1 MKFLIFFEIVQSD
14 CVFVVTAIRARI
26 VLGLVQSLIGKISK
40 NFCKSLSP
48 PFGASWRADRFPFLR
63 WLLKSAIWFCLLGY
77 SRRVRKNFSEVWSQ
91 SGFV

>member
-1 MKFLIFFEIVQSD
+1 MKCLIFFEIVQND
-14 CVFVVTAIRARI
+14 CVFVVTASRARI
-26 VLGLVQSLIGKISK
+26 VLGLVQSLIGKTSK
-40 NFCKSLSP
+40 HFCKSLP
-48 PFGASWRADRFPFLR
+48 LPFGASWRADRFPFLR

>member
-1 MKFLIFFEIVQSD
+1 MKFLIFLAIVQND
-14 CVFVVTAIRARI
+14 CVFVATAIRARI
-26 VLGLVQSLIGKISK
+26 VLGLVQSLIGKTSK
-40 NFCKSLSP
+40 HFCKSLSP

>member
-1 MKFLIFFEIVQSD
+1 MRFLIFFEILQSD
-14 CVFVVTAIRARI
+14 CVFIVTAIRAKN
-26 VLGLVQSLIGKISK
+26 VLRLVKSLSEKISK
-40 NFCKSLSP
+40 NCCKTLSLQ
-48 PFGASWRADRFPFLR
+48 FRASWRADRFPFLR

>member
-1 MKFLIFFEIVQSD
+1 MQND
-14 CVFVVTAIRARI
+14 CVFVVTAIQARI

-40 NFCKSLSP
+40 NFCKTLSLQ
-48 PFGASWRADRFPFLR
+48 FEASWRADRFPFLR

-77 SRRVRKNFSEVWSQ
+77 SKRVRKNFSEVWSQ

>member
-1 MKFLIFFEIVQSD
+1 MQND

-26 VLGLVQSLIGKISK
+26 VLGLMQSLIGKISK
-40 NFCKSLSP
+40 NFCKTLSLQ
-48 PFGASWRADRFPFLR
+48 FEASWRADRFPFLR